1 MKKIAISMLSLTL
14 LLGSCSKDI
23 KQTEQSVV
31 VNPNPKTMEEMV
43 VPKSF
48 NYKTSEDVN
57 FNITILSNNDDALKG
72 VRVDIMDDSPENG
85 GKIIATGATNAS
97 GVLDIKYNIPTY
109 LKEVVINTD
118 YIGIVNN
125 VLIPVNNGRVSAR
138 IGGKNP
144 QLVRTVEQKNLPKSF
159 NLAKAPSP
167 LSYEL
172 GDYSKGEDGGVPE
185 YLESKDEDETNKFLA
200 DVNSAL
206 PENSQVPISHPEY
219 LASSSEKNLKMT
231 ALCDIWVTFIH
242 EGSAYKNG
250 LFYFKYPTNNP
261 PKYASE
267 IEALIAIFPNTS
279 YDGSGGGLETG
290 NKVYIGSI
298 GPDTSIGFALA
309 QDGWDGNS
317 VKSNSKFFYTFSKFN
332 PEINSSEKEHV
343 ALLYDDPTE
352 KFVIGFEDEKRE
364 NNASDNDFNDC
375 IISVSTDPVE
385 SIDKTNVI
393 PTTPSS
399 GSDNDGDGVLNV
411 FDEYPNDPDRA
422 FNVYYP
428 SAKAYANVAFEDLWP
443 SKGDYDLNDVV
454 VAYQYS
460 GVLNAKNEMV
470 SLDGKYKLR
479 AAGGILKNAF
489 SVELPINSSDISSI
503 KGGLGLQADA
513 TKAIVNVFAN
523 SKEII
528 DNYNTKPGTSPQVTD
543 TITVSMTF
551 EKPQDFSL
559 SSFNPFI
566 FVDEAGK
573 GRGFEVHLPDMAP
586 SELVDKSVLGT
597 NADDSDP
604 ATGRYYKT
612 SNNLP
617 FAINIPETFTYPLER
632 EAIINGHLKFA
643 AWAQSGGTQYQG
655 WYKNVQ
661 GYRNSSKLY

>member
-97 GVLDIKYNIPTY
+97 GVLDIKYNMPTY

-125 VLIPVNNGRVSAR
+125 ILIPVNNGRVSAK

-159 NLAKAPSP
+159 NLAKAASP
-167 LSYEL
+167 LSYRL

-200 DVNSAL
+200 DVNAAL

-604 ATGRYYKT
+604 ASGRYYKT